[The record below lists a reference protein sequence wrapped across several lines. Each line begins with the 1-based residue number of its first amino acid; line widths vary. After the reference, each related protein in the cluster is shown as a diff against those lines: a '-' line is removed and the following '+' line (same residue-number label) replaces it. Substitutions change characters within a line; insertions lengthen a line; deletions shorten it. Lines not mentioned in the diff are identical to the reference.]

1 MIHKIIAF
9 CLANRFLTLFA
20 VLGLLV
26 TGAICFKALPI
37 DAYPDIDDTNFQVIT
52 QWPGHAAEEMER
64 LITVP
69 VEIAMSGCPHHTLI
83 RSTSE
88 FALSVVT
95 IDFDDETDPFIAQQ
109 YVRNMLSDNA
119 SSLPPGV
126 NTNISS
132 LTSSCG
138 QILFYTLISDDA
150 SPVDL
155 KTWHDWEISKRIL
168 SVPGVVNDSSLGG
181 FTKQYQVNLN
191 PLALANYGLNIPAVL
206 QSITNNNQNTGGGF
220 ITHGQQLYNV
230 RAIGNAETVRNLD
243 DIVVAEHNGT
253 PVFLKN
259 LGDVQVGHRELL
271 GDLTLDTKGP
281 DGSVHEQPHALVSIA
296 AALKGADFGPIIQ
309 GLQDKIK
316 EINDHVLPKN
326 IRMVALI
333 DRGKLLHLVTHTV
346 EENLTVGMILVL
358 LILLFLLGNVRS
370 ALIVSCTIPFA
381 LLFASVLLDL
391 RHIPANLLSLGA
403 LDFGMVVDGAVVMV
417 ENIYRY
423 KELEKKKARKTEMV
437 SMILQAA
444 SEVERPIVFAIAI
457 IILAY
462 LPIFTLQRV
471 EGRLFAPMAWTVAF
485 ALLGAMVF
493 VVTAVPVICYY
504 AFKGEIH
511 EWHNPLLAWA
521 EDAYERTLRWCL
533 EHKGLVVG
541 LSSAA
546 FLVAVWLA
554 VGVIGSEFLPHL
566 DEGDIWV
573 RGTLPNS
580 TSYDAAMRVADRTRK
595 ILVAYP
601 EAATVYSQIGRPD
614 DGIDDGG
621 YYNTEYFV
629 DLKPRE
635 EWRKQFKSKEQLVAA
650 MNAEVDKIPGVEWN
664 FSQAI
669 EDNVSEALT
678 GTHGDMDVE
687 LFGDD
692 LPTLDKL
699 ATQIQGVMAAVPGMV
714 DVGVFRELAQPNINI
729 VADRDKIARYGL
741 NVSDVQAVVQT
752 AVGGSVPCQVV
763 EGEKLFDIMV
773 RYQPQ
778 YRSTL
783 DQIRKITVATP
794 DGYRVPLEAL
804 CDIQVKEGAAI
815 VFRKQTQRFIPI
827 KFNVRGSDL
836 GGTVAAA
843 QAAVAKKILLPP
855 GYSMNWAGEFE
866 SEKRA
871 NHRLAIII
879 PLTVLAI
886 FLVLYVVFSSVKW
899 AGVVMTNLM
908 MAVIGGVAALFVTG
922 TYFSVSSGIGF
933 LALFGVSV
941 QTGVLLISYI
951 HQMRIKGLPLR
962 QAILEGSRL
971 RLRPIMMTALV
982 ATFGLIP
989 AAMSHAIGS
998 DSQRP
1003 MAIVIVGGLSTD
1015 LVLSFILLP
1024 IFYEYFAK
1032 PNEELKF

>member
-1 MIHKIIAF
+1 MIHNIITF
-9 CLANRFLTLFA
+9 CLKNRLMTIFGVLALLLLGA
-20 VLGLLV
+20 V
-26 TGAICFKALPI
+26 CFKALPI
-37 DAYPDIDDTNFQVIT
+37 DAYPDIDDTNYQVIT

-64 LITVP
+64 LVTVP
-69 VEIAMSGCPHHTLI
+69 IETAMNAVPHHTLV
-83 RSTSE
+83 RSVSE
-88 FALSVVT
+88 FELSVVT
-95 IDFDDETDPFIAQQ
+95 VVFDEETDPFTAQE
-109 YVRNMLSDNA
+109 YVRGKLGDAN
-119 SSLPPGV
+119 LPAGL
-126 NTNISS
+126 NTSISPM
-132 LTSSCG
+132 TSSCG
-138 QILFYTLISDDA
+138 QILFYTLRSDDA
-150 SPVDL
+150 SPTEL
-155 KTWHDWEISKRIL
+155 KTWHDWEIQKRIL
-168 SVPGVVNDSSLGG
+168 SVPGVVDDSSLGG

-191 PLALANYGLNIPAVL
+191 PLALANYSLNIPSVL

-220 ITHGQQLYNV
+220 ITHGEQLYNV
-230 RAIGNAETVRNLD
+230 RAIGNAETVKNLGN
-243 DIVVAEHNGT
+243 IVVAEHNGT

-259 LGDVQVGHRELL
+259 LGDVQVGHRQLL
-271 GDLTLDTKGP
+271 GDLTIDFKNP
-281 DGSVHEQPHALVSIA
+281 DGSIHEQPHALVSIA
-296 AALKGADFGPIIQ
+296 AARKGADFGPIIK
-309 GLQDKIK
+309 GLEDKIK
-316 EINDHVLPKN
+316 EINDHILPKN
-326 IRMVALI
+326 IRLVPVI
-333 DRGKLLHLVTHTV
+333 ERGKLLHMVTHTV

-370 ALIVSCTIPFA
+370 ALIVSLTIPFS
-381 LLFASVLLDL
+381 LLFASILLDI

-423 KELEKKKARKTEMV
+423 KEMERKKNKKTDMV
-437 SMILQAA
+437 TLILAA
-444 SEVERPIVFAIAI
+444 AAEVERPIVFAIAI

-462 LPIFTLQRV
+462 LPIFTLERV
-471 EGRLFAPMAWTVAF
+471 EGRLFSPMAWTVAF

-504 AFKGEIH
+504 AFKGEVK

-521 EDAYERTLRWCL
+521 EEAYQRSLAWCL
-533 EHKGLVVG
+533 ERKGLIVG
-541 LSSAA
+541 LSVGG
-546 FLVAVWLA
+546 FLVTLWLA
-554 VGVIGSEFLPHL
+554 VSVIGSEFLPHL
-566 DEGDIWV
+566 DEGDLWV

-580 TSYDAAMRVADRTRK
+580 TSYEAAIKVADRTRK
-595 ILVAYP
+595 ILASYP
-601 EAATVYSQIGRPD
+601 EAGTVYSQIGRPD

-621 YYNTEYFV
+621 YYDTEYFV
-629 DLKPRE
+629 DLKPRD
-635 EWRKQFKSKEQLVAA
+635 EWRKQFKTKEQLVEA
-650 MNAEVDKIPGVEWN
+650 MNADVSKIPGPVWN

-692 LPTLDKL
+692 LATLDKL
-699 ATQIQGVMAAVPGMV
+699 ASQIQDVMAKVPGMV
-714 DVGVFRELAQPNINI
+714 DVGVFRELDQPNINI

-741 NVSDVQAVVQT
+741 NVSDVQTVIQT

-783 DQIRKITVATP
+783 EQIKKITVATP
-794 DGYRVPLEAL
+794 DGYRIPLEAL
-804 CDIQVKEGAAI
+804 CDIKVQEGAAI
-815 VFRKQTQRFIPI
+815 VFRKQTRRFIPI

-843 QAAVAKKILLPP
+843 QAAVEKKVLLPP

-866 SEKRA
+866 SERRA
-871 NHRLAIII
+871 EKRLALII
-879 PLTVLAI
+879 PLTILAI
-886 FLVLYVVFSSVKW
+886 FMVLYVVFNSAKW
-899 AGVVMTNLM
+899 AGVVLTNVM
-908 MAVIGGVAALFVTG
+908 MARIGGVLALFVTG

-941 QTGVLLISYI
+941 QTGVFLISYI

-1003 MAIVIVGGLSTD
+1003 MAIVIVGGLVTD
-1015 LVLSFILLP
+1015 LIMSFYLLP
-1024 IFYEYFAK
+1024 IFYEWFAK
-1032 PNEELKF
+1032 PQDELKF